1 MTDTAS
7 LSEGPILEVRDL
19 NVPIGAQP
27 VLKRVSLA
35 VPRGGIVCVLGSN
48 GVGKTTLM
56 RAISG
61 IYRNA
66 TGQLRFDG
74 KDIMNLPPHVIV
86 RYGISQAPEGRHVFP
101 NMTVGENL
109 QIGATIRP
117 TAEMAAT
124 LERVLELFPLLRQRF
139 RQKAG
144 SLSGGEQ
151 QMLCIG
157 RAMMARPA
165 MLLLDEP
172 SLGLAPMMV
181 RQIFALIAR
190 IRAQGTAVLLVEQNA
205 RAALHIADH
214 AYVMEGGRT
223 TLDGPAA
230 EIAREARVTAAYL
243 GGATTLE

>member
-1 MTDTAS
+1 MTDTA
-7 LSEGPILEVRDL
+7 ILEVHDL

-27 VLKRVSLA
+27 VLKGVSLT
-35 VPRGGIVCVLGSN
+35 VPRNGIVCVLGSN

-66 TGQLRFDG
+66 TGRLRFDG
-74 KDIMNLPPHVIV
+74 KDILNLAPHEIV
-86 RYGISQAPEGRHVFP
+86 RRGVSQAPEGRHVFA

-109 QIGATIRP
+109 HVGATVRP
-117 TAEMAAT
+117 AGEMTAN
-124 LERVLELFPLLRQRF
+124 LDRVMGLFPLLRERF

-157 RAMMARPA
+157 RAMMARPVL
-165 MLLLDEP
+165 LLLDEP
-172 SLGLAPMMV
+172 SLGLAPLVV

-190 IRAQGTAVLLVEQNA
+190 IRAEGTAVLLVEQNA

-230 EIAREARVTAAYL
+230 EVAREARVAAAYL
-243 GGATTLE
+243 GGAATLE

>member
-1 MTDTAS
+1 MADAP
-7 LSEGPILEVRDL
+7 LLEAIDL
-19 NVPIGAQP
+19 HVPIGAQP
-27 VLKRVSLA
+27 VLKGVTLA
-35 VPRGGIVCVLGSN
+35 VPRQAIVCVLGAN

-56 RAISG
+56 RTISG

-66 TGQLRFDG
+66 TGNLRLG
-74 KDIMNLPPHVIV
+74 GEEILNLPAHEIV
-86 RYGISQAPEGRHVFP
+86 RRGVSQAPEGRHVFP

-109 QIGATIRP
+109 RVGANQRP
-117 TAEMAAT
+117 AQEAAQD
-124 LERVLELFPLLRQRF
+124 LERVLELFPVLGERI

-157 RAMMARPA
+157 RALMARPSL
-165 MLLLDEP
+165 LLLDEP
-172 SLGLAPMMV
+172 SLGLAPLIV

-190 IRAQGTAVLLVEQNA
+190 IRADGTSVLLVEQNA
-205 RAALHIADH
+205 RAALHISDH

-230 EIAREARVTAAYL
+230 EIAREERVAASYL
-243 GGATTLE
+243 GGAAALT